1 MTGTVREESL
11 KTDII
16 VYVLILVIAALQ
28 IVLAYT
34 RATVGQ
40 HVMEFLSLAIVQAG
54 LGIMFFMHLFQEKRT
69 LMLALIPAT
78 VFVLLMMNVFWS
90 DSFRIVHMK
99 PWPN

>member
-16 VYVLILVIAALQ
+16 VYIAILVIAALQ
-28 IVLAYT
+28 VVLAYT
-34 RATVGQ
+34 HGTVGQ
-40 HVMEFLSLAIVQAG
+40 HVIEFLSLAIIQAG
-54 LGIMFFMHLFQEKRT
+54 LGVLFFMHLFQEKRS

-78 VFVLLMMNVFWS
+78 VFVLLMMNVFWG
-90 DSFRIVHMK
+90 DSFRIIHMK

>member
-16 VYVLILVIAALQ
+16 IYIVILVIAALQ

-34 RATVGQ
+34 NGTVGQ
-40 HVMEFLSLAIVQAG
+40 HVLEFLSLAIVQAG
-54 LGIMFFMHLFQEKRT
+54 LGILFFMHLFQEKRT